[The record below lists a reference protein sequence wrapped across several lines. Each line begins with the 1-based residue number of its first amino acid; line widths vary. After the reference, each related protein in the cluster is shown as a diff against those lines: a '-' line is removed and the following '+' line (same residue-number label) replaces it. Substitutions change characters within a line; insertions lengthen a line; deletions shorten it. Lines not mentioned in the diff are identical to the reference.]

1 MLAACASVAAL
12 TSAAGCHRPA
22 SAQAPGSAIV
32 RQFETCWGYWNAA
45 RWDQLATCYAP
56 DAVSEEPGSGRPPAS
71 GRDAIVAR
79 AKLLKAAF
87 PDMNGEPLVELVD
100 DNHLVSIVL
109 VHGTQTG
116 PLATPG
122 GVIAPTGRAAGMFVS
137 QVIEVDRAGRVERV
151 ALYDDL
157 ATLIGQVAPSSG
169 RAVRPPI
176 AALPRHERVAIAAD
190 DERERVNASV
200 LPQLLYLLNQ
210 HDLAGLDTV
219 LDDDL
224 VWSDAAAPAD
234 RDRAGLRTRLA
245 QLWQAMP
252 DLTFQATSLYRAG
265 GYVAIAGTI
274 EGTLQ
279 GGTHLVVPYDAVAE
293 LEGGKITR
301 SWMFFQG
308 TALGGLR

>member
-1 MLAACASVAAL
+1 MLVACASVAAV
-12 TSAAGCHRPA
+12 GCHRPA

-32 RQFETCWGYWNAA
+32 HELETCWGYWNDA
-45 RWDQLATCYAP
+45 RWEQLATCYAP
-56 DAVSEEPGSGRPPAS
+56 DAVSEEPGSGQPPAS

-79 AKLLKAAF
+79 ARLLKAAF
-87 PDMNGEPLVELVD
+87 PDMQGEPLVELVD
-100 DNHLVSIVL
+100 DDHLVSIVL

-122 GVIAPTGRAAGMFVS
+122 GVIAPTGRTAGMFVS
-137 QVIEVDRAGRVERV
+137 QVIEVDHAGRVQHV
-151 ALYDDL
+151 ATYDDL
-157 ATLIGQVAPSSG
+157 ATLVGQLAPASG
-169 RAVRPPI
+169 RAVRAPL
-176 AALPRHERVAIAAD
+176 AALPHHKRVAIAAD

-200 LPQLLYLLNQ
+200 VPQLLYLLNR
-210 HDLAGLDTV
+210 HELAALDTV

-234 RDRAGLRTRLA
+234 RDGAGLRARLA

-252 DLTFQATSLYRAG
+252 DLTFRATSLYRAG

-279 GGTHLVVPYDAVAE
+279 GTHVVVPYDAVDE
-293 LEGGKITR
+293 LEDGKITR